1 MRENPKPTS
10 ACDLTLSSTFNVIA
24 LNFVSRAKL
33 GGFML
38 KAIVV
43 IWKLCEVPLGSRVV
57 TYGTY

>member
-43 IWKLCEVPLGSRVV
+43 I
-57 TYGTY
+57 